1 MNVRRLLCTTAA
13 IACVAATAPAL
24 GDHVPIKWFA
34 DDEFGG
40 GFSGSVSH
48 WDWNNGGASTFGEVM
63 NSAANKAG
71 IFGGAAFKKNKI
83 SIFIVDFTNASGE
96 LADAGITVFVMWGN
110 GTDPDGD
117 FQASVDVSRRVDE
130 GDDGDFTP
138 GVSEIFALGDGVEF
152 SHRTLTVDVDVNNN
166 ETPVG
171 FAISNFMD
179 FPNRRINQQ
188 FTTSG
193 SIRRFRLVDPDGI
206 EYTAIDDDRNDDV
219 FTDGIVLQIIPA
231 PPAAAWGLAG
241 LAGLALVSRR
251 RFTRKNA

>member
-1 MNVRRLLCTTAA
+1 MNVRRLLYTAA
-13 IACVAATAPAL
+13 AIGCVAATAPAL

-40 GFSGSVSH
+40 GFSGGVSH
-48 WDWNNGGASTFGEVM
+48 WDWTDGSASTLEDIM
-63 NSAANKAG
+63 NTASNKED

-83 SIFIVDFTNASGE
+83 SIFIVDFTNDSE
-96 LADAGITVFVMWGN
+96 MSDAGITVFVMWGN

-117 FQASVDVSRRVDE
+117 FAASVDVSRRVDE
-130 GDDGDFTP
+130 GEDGNFTP
-138 GVSEIFALGDGVEF
+138 GVSEIFAIGDGVAF

-166 ETPVG
+166 TTPVG
-171 FAISNFMD
+171 FAITNFME

-251 RFTRKNA
+251 RFARKGA